1 MSDRSELSTQR
12 LATQLAVA
20 AAGAALAYCVGSR
33 GKQAAREKAAKLKA
47 AKAHAPLASSSNGE
61 RRRLTSVVVR
71 VPATTANMGPGFDT
85 IGMALDIWTE
95 IAVEVLP
102 PTADQEAAKKQGK
115 HVHRIQLTNE
125 GEGARE
131 LPTDAS
137 NLVIVGLKAAFKA
150 AGEDLPLNLKVHCKN
165 RIPFARGLGSSSA
178 GIVGG
183 IIAGLALAGSRLP
196 VRGKEE
202 LLQLA
207 SEIEGH
213 PDNVAPA
220 IYGGLQLGIF
230 ADNRWYSS
238 RVQIPDG
245 LQCVVFIPD
254 TTGPTSVARA
264 ILPAKV
270 DRKDAVFNIG
280 RAAIFVNAFRSG
292 NLDELRYA
300 TQDRLHQPQRGA
312 EQYPH
317 LEPLIKAALDA
328 GAHGCF
334 LSGAGPTVLAIT
346 SGRSG
351 DIFTQQLAE
360 RQENQVADAMRAT
373 AAAIGVTGSLFITN
387 PEHRGAYIARATP
400 PFSDRNVARYEGD
413 VADL

>member
-1 MSDRSELSTQR
+1 MTSGTSDAMTQR
-12 LATQLAVA
+12 IATQVAVT
-20 AAGAALAYCVGSR
+20 AAGAALAYYVGSR
-33 GKQAAREKAAKLKA
+33 TKNAKRSAAQRR
-47 AKAHAPLASSSNGE
+47 AKAVAEAMTATLPSDLE
-61 RRRLTSVVVR
+61 RHKLTSVVVR

-95 IAVEVLP
+95 ISAEIVDGDASNVSRV
-102 PTADQEAAKKQGK
+102 T
-115 HVHRIQLTNE
+115 LTNE
-125 GEGARE
+125 GEGAKE
-131 LPTDAS
+131 LPTDET
-137 NLVIVGLKAAFKA
+137 NLVIVGIKAAFEA
-150 AGEDLPLNLKVHCKN
+150 AGEDLPRHIKVHCKN

-183 IIAGLALAGSRLP
+183 IIAGLALAGMRLP
-196 VRGKEE
+196 VHGREE

-230 ADNRWYSS
+230 ADERWYSS

-254 TTGPTSVARA
+254 STGPTSVARA
-264 ILPAKV
+264 ILPPNV
-270 DRKDAVFNIG
+270 PRKDAVFNIG

-292 NLDELRYA
+292 NLDELRFA
-300 TQDRLHQPQRGA
+300 TQDMLHQPQRGA
-312 EQYPH
+312 AQYPH
-317 LEPLIKAALDA
+317 LEPLIKAALGA

-346 SGRSG
+346 SGRAG

-360 RQENQVADAMRAT
+360 RQENKVANAMRE
-373 AAAIGVTGSLFITN
+373 AAAVLGVSGCVFITN
-387 PEHRGAYIARATP
+387 PDHRGAYIVRAEP
-400 PFSDRNVARYEGD
+400 RFSDRSVARYEGD

>member
-1 MSDRSELSTQR
+1 M
-12 LATQLAVA
+12 ATQVAVT
-20 AAGAALAYCVGSR
+20 AAGAALAYYIGSR
-33 GKQAAREKAAKLKA
+33 NKDEKRVASKRR
-47 AKAHAPLASSSNGE
+47 AKAMAKAMTAAVPSDLE
-61 RRRLTSVVVR
+61 RHKLTSVVVR

-95 IAVEVLP
+95 ISVDVAEHLDYDDLSSNASRVV
-102 PTADQEAAKKQGK
+102 
-115 HVHRIQLTNE
+115 LTNE
-125 GEGARE
+125 GEGAKE
-131 LPTDAS
+131 LPTDES
-137 NLVIVGLKAAFKA
+137 NLVIVGIKAAFEA
-150 AGEDLPLNLKVHCKN
+150 AGEELPRYIKVHCKN

-183 IIAGLALAGSRLP
+183 LIAGLALAGMRLP
-196 VRGKEE
+196 VHGHEE

-238 RVQIPDG
+238 RVQMPDG

-254 TTGPTSVARA
+254 STGPTSVARA
-264 ILPAKV
+264 ILPPNV
-270 DRKDAVFNIG
+270 PRKDAVFNIG

-292 NLDELRYA
+292 NLNELRFA
-300 TQDRLHQPQRGA
+300 TQDMLHQPQRGA
-312 EQYPH
+312 AQYPH
-317 LEPLIKAALDA
+317 LEPLIKAALGA

-346 SGRSG
+346 SGRAG

-360 RQENQVADAMRAT
+360 RQENKVAIAMRE
-373 AAAIGVTGSLFITN
+373 AAAVLGVPGCVFITN
-387 PEHRGAYIARATP
+387 PEHRGAFIVRAEP
-400 PFSDRNVARYEGD
+400 RFSDRSVARYEGD
-413 VADL
+413 IADL

>member
-1 MSDRSELSTQR
+1 MTGTNSV
-12 LATQLAVA
+12 ATQVA
-20 AAGAALAYCVGSR
+20 AVTAGAALAYYVGSR
-33 GKQAAREKAAKLKA
+33 SKTMKRVTAQRRDVALAEAKAAALSTN
-47 AKAHAPLASSSNGE
+47 LE
-61 RRRLTSVVVR
+61 RRKLTSVVVR

-95 IAVEVLP
+95 ISVEIVALKEGD
-102 PTADQEAAKKQGK
+102 TSN
-115 HVHRIQLTNE
+115 VRRITLTNE
-125 GEGARE
+125 GEGAKE
-131 LPTDAS
+131 LPTDES
-137 NLVIVGLKAAFKA
+137 NLVIVGLKAAYKA
-150 AGEDLPLNLKVHCKN
+150 SGEEMPRHLKIHCKN

-183 IIAGLALAGSRLP
+183 LIAGLALAGMRLP
-196 VRGKEE
+196 VHGQEE

-207 SEIEGH
+207 SSIEGH

-230 ADNRWYSS
+230 ADDRWYSS

-254 TTGPTSVARA
+254 STGPTSVARA
-264 ILPAKV
+264 ILPSTV
-270 DRKDAVFNIG
+270 PRKDAVFNIG

-292 NLDELRYA
+292 NLNELRYA
-300 TQDRLHQPQRGA
+300 TQDMLHQPQRGA
-312 EQYPH
+312 AQYPH
-317 LEPLIKAALDA
+317 LEPLIKAALGA

-346 SGRSG
+346 SGRAG

-360 RQENQVADAMRAT
+360 RQENKVANAMRE
-373 AAAIGVTGSLFITN
+373 AAAAMNVPGCVFITN
-387 PEHRGAYIARATP
+387 PDHRGAFIVRAKP
-400 PFSDRNVARYEGD
+400 QFSDRSAARYEGD

>member
-1 MSDRSELSTQR
+1 MPASNENAKP

-20 AAGAALAYCVGSR
+20 VAGAALAYYVGSR
-33 GKQAAREKAAKLKA
+33 GKKQAAA
-47 AKAHAPLASSSNGE
+47 AKAAAAQRAAQAPALMATDE
-61 RRRLTSVVVR
+61 KRRLTSVVVR

-95 IAVEVLP
+95 IAVEILP
-102 PTADQEAAKKQGK
+102 HDGK
-115 HVHRIQLTNE
+115 SAPRIVLTNE
-125 GEGARE
+125 GEGATE
-131 LPTDAS
+131 LPTDES
-137 NLVIVGLKAAFKA
+137 NLVVVGLKAAYRA
-150 AGEDLPLNLKVHCKN
+150 AGEELPKHLKIHCKN

-183 IIAGLALAGSRLP
+183 IIAGLALSGMRLP
-196 VRGKEE
+196 VRGREE
-202 LLQLA
+202 LLQIA

-254 TTGPTSVARA
+254 STGPTSVARA
-264 ILPAKV
+264 ILPPKI

-280 RAAIFVNAFRSG
+280 RAAILVNAFRSG

-300 TQDRLHQPQRGA
+300 TQDMLHQPQRGEA
-312 EQYPH
+312 QYPH
-317 LEPLIKAALDA
+317 LYPLINAALEA

-360 RQENQVADAMRAT
+360 RQENRVADAMRQT
-373 AAAIGVTGSLFITN
+373 AAKIGVTGSLFITN
-387 PEHRGAYIARATP
+387 PEHRGAYIVRAFP
-400 PFSDRNVARYEGD
+400 RFSDRNVARYEGD
-413 VADL
+413 VDDL

>member
-1 MSDRSELSTQR
+1 MAGGNSDASTQR
-12 LATQLAVA
+12 VATQVAVA
-20 AAGAALAYCVGSR
+20 AAGVALAYYVGSR
-33 GKQAAREKAAKLKA
+33 SKDAKRVAAQRRAKAVAQAKAAAL
-47 AKAHAPLASSSNGE
+47 PTDLE
-61 RRRLTSVVVR
+61 RRKLTSVVVR

-95 IAVEVLP
+95 ISVEVVAP
-102 PTADQEAAKKQGK
+102 KEGDAPN
-115 HVHRIQLTNE
+115 VRRITLTNE
-125 GEGARE
+125 GEGAKE
-131 LPTDAS
+131 LPTDES
-137 NLVIVGLKAAFKA
+137 NLVIVGIKAAFKA
-150 AGEDLPLNLKVHCKN
+150 AGEELPRHLKVHCKN

-183 IIAGLALAGSRLP
+183 IIAGLALAGMRLP
-196 VRGKEE
+196 VHGREE

-230 ADNRWYSS
+230 ADDRWYSS

-245 LQCVVFIPD
+245 LH
-254 TTGPTSVARA
+254 VARA
-264 ILPAKV
+264 ILPPDV
-270 DRKDAVFNIG
+270 PRKDAVFNIG

-300 TQDRLHQPQRGA
+300 TQDMLHQPQRGA
-312 EQYPH
+312 AQYPH
-317 LEPLIKAALDA
+317 LDPLMKAALGA

-346 SGRSG
+346 SGRAG

-360 RQENQVADAMRAT
+360 RQENKVANAMRE
-373 AAAIGVTGSLFITN
+373 AAAAMGVSGCVFITN
-387 PEHRGAYIARATP
+387 PDHRGAFIVRAEP
-400 PFSDRNVARYEGD
+400 QFSDRSVARYEGD

>member
-1 MSDRSELSTQR
+1 MSGSNSDASTQR
-12 LATQLAVA
+12 VATQVAVT
-20 AAGAALAYCVGSR
+20 AAGAALAYYVGSR
-33 GKQAAREKAAKLKA
+33 NKSARRAAAQSRAQAVAQAQAAAL
-47 AKAHAPLASSSNGE
+47 PTDLE
-61 RRRLTSVVVR
+61 RRKLTSVVVR

-95 IAVEVLP
+95 ISAEVVKDKSVAP
-102 PTADQEAAKKQGK
+102 G
-115 HVHRIQLTNE
+115 ISLTNE
-125 GEGARE
+125 GEGAKE
-131 LPTDAS
+131 LPTDDS
-137 NLVIVGLKAAFKA
+137 NLVVVGIKAAFKA
-150 AGEDLPLNLKVHCKN
+150 AGESLPRHIKVHCKN

-183 IIAGLALAGSRLP
+183 IIAGLALAGMRLP
-196 VRGKEE
+196 VRGREE

-230 ADNRWYSS
+230 ADDRWYSS

-254 TTGPTSVARA
+254 STGPTSVARA
-264 ILPAKV
+264 ILPPDV
-270 DRKDAVFNIG
+270 PRKDAVFNIG

-292 NLDELRYA
+292 NLNELRYA
-300 TQDRLHQPQRGA
+300 TQDMLHQPQRGA
-312 EQYPH
+312 AQYPH
-317 LEPLIKAALDA
+317 LEPLIKAALAA

-346 SGRSG
+346 SGRAG

-360 RQENQVADAMRAT
+360 RQENKVANAMRE
-373 AAAIGVTGSLFITN
+373 AAAALDVSGCVFITN
-387 PEHRGAYIARATP
+387 PDHRGAFIVRAEP
-400 PFSDRNVARYEGD
+400 QFSDRSVARYEGD

>member
-1 MSDRSELSTQR
+1 MAGGNSDGSAQR
-12 LATQLAVA
+12 AATQAAVA
-20 AAGAALAYCVGSR
+20 AAGAALAYYVGSR
-33 GKQAAREKAAKLKA
+33 SKSAKRAAAERRSQAVAA
-47 AKAHAPLASSSNGE
+47 AKAALLSADFDDKQK
-61 RRRLTSVVVR
+61 RTSVVVR

-95 IAVEVLP
+95 ISAEVVAPL
-102 PTADQEAAKKQGK
+102 AGDAAN
-115 HVHRIQLTNE
+115 VRRITLTNE
-125 GEGARE
+125 GEGATE
-131 LPTDAS
+131 LPTDES
-137 NLVIVGLKAAFKA
+137 NLVIVGIKAAFKA
-150 AGEDLPLNLKVHCKN
+150 AGEELPRHIKVHCKN

-183 IIAGLALAGSRLP
+183 IIAGLALSGMRLP
-196 VRGKEE
+196 VHGREE
-202 LLQLA
+202 LLQLVRA

-230 ADNRWYSS
+230 ADERWYSS

-254 TTGPTSVARA
+254 STGPTSVARA
-264 ILPAKV
+264 ILPPNV
-270 DRKDAVFNIG
+270 PRKDAVFNIG

-292 NLDELRYA
+292 NLNELRYA
-300 TQDRLHQPQRGA
+300 TQDMLHQPQRGA
-312 EQYPH
+312 AQYPH
-317 LEPLIKAALDA
+317 LEPLMKAALGA

-346 SGRSG
+346 SGRAG

-360 RQENQVADAMRAT
+360 RQENQVASAMREA
-373 AAAIGVTGSLFITN
+373 AAAIGVSGCVFITN
-387 PEHRGAYIARATP
+387 PDHRGAFIVRAEP
-400 PFSDRNVARYEGD
+400 QFSDRAVARYEGD

>member
-1 MSDRSELSTQR
+1 MSTRVASQV
-12 LATQLAVA
+12 AVIT
-20 AAGAALAYCVGSR
+20 AGAALAYYVGSR
-33 GKQAAREKAAKLKA
+33 SKKAKRVAAHRRSMALAEAKVAALSTD
-47 AKAHAPLASSSNGE
+47 LE
-61 RRRLTSVVVR
+61 RRKLTSVVVR

-95 IAVEVLP
+95 ISVEIVAP
-102 PTADQEAAKKQGK
+102 KKGD
-115 HVHRIQLTNE
+115 VPNLRRIVLTNE
-125 GEGARE
+125 GEGAKE
-131 LPTDAS
+131 LPTDES
-137 NLVIVGLKAAFKA
+137 NLVIVGLKAAYKA
-150 AGEDLPLNLKVHCKN
+150 AHEEMPRCLKVHCKN

-183 IIAGLALAGSRLP
+183 IIAGLALAGMRLP
-196 VRGKEE
+196 VRGREE
-202 LLQLA
+202 LLQIA

-254 TTGPTSVARA
+254 STGITTEARA
-264 ILPAKV
+264 ILPPEV
-270 DRKDAVFNIG
+270 PRKDAVFNIG

-300 TQDRLHQPQRGA
+300 TQDMLHQPQRGA
-312 EQYPH
+312 AQYPH
-317 LEPLIKAALDA
+317 LEPLMKAALGA

-360 RQENQVADAMRAT
+360 RQEKKVANAMRE
-373 AAAIGVTGSLFITN
+373 AAAAMDISGCVFITN
-387 PEHRGAYIARATP
+387 PDHRGAFIVRAEP
-400 PFSDRNVARYEGD
+400 QFSDRSVARYEGD

>member
-1 MSDRSELSTQR
+1 MAPSDENRTQQ
-12 LATQLAVA
+12 LVTQLAIT

-33 GKQAAREKAAKLKA
+33 NKTAKHAAAAAKKA
-47 AKAHAPLASSSNGE
+47 RLAALHAPIQGDDGAKK
-61 RRRLTSVVVR
+61 RLTSVVVR

-95 IAVEVLP
+95 ISVEILP
-102 PTADQEAAKKQGK
+102 DHGGSS
-115 HVHRIQLTNE
+115 RIVLTNE
-125 GEGARE
+125 GEGAKE
-131 LPTDAS
+131 LPTDES
-137 NLVIVGLKAAFKA
+137 NLVVVGLKAAYRA
-150 AGEDLPLNLKVHCKN
+150 AGEDLPKNLKIHCKN

-183 IIAGLALAGSRLP
+183 IIAGLALSGMRLP
-196 VRGKEE
+196 VRGREE

-230 ADNRWYSS
+230 ADERWYSS

-264 ILPAKV
+264 ILPPKV

-300 TQDRLHQPQRGA
+300 TQDMLHQPQRGEA
-312 EQYPH
+312 QYPH
-317 LEPLIKAALDA
+317 LYPLIKAALAA

-351 DIFTQQLAE
+351 DIFTQKLAE
-360 RQENQVADAMRAT
+360 RQENKVADAMRQT
-373 AAAIGVTGSLFITN
+373 AASIGVSGSLFITN
-387 PEHRGAYIARATP
+387 PEHRGAYIARAFP
-400 PFSDRNVARYEGD
+400 RFSDRNVARYEGD
-413 VADL
+413 VDDL

>member
-1 MSDRSELSTQR
+1 MTD
-12 LATQLAVA
+12 ATPSAAKQLALA
-20 AAGAALAYCVGSR
+20 AAAAAAAYFVGQRSWSA
-33 GKQAAREKAAKLKA
+33 KQAALLARQSRLTAAV
-47 AKAHAPLASSSNGE
+47 ASATLPAGHSESDKH
-61 RRRLTSVVVR
+61 RLTSVVVR

-95 IAVEVLP
+95 ISVEILP
-102 PTADQEAAKKQGK
+102 PAADGTRRL
-115 HVHRIQLTNE
+115 VLTNE
-125 GEGARE
+125 GEGADE
-131 LPTDAS
+131 LPTDDS
-137 NLVIVGLKAAFKA
+137 NLVIVGLRAAYGA
-150 AGEDLPLNLKVHCKN
+150 AGEELPPNLKVHCKN

-183 IIAGLALAGSRLP
+183 IIAGLALSGMRLP

-202 LLQLA
+202 LLQFA
-207 SEIEGH
+207 SQIEGH

-220 IYGGLQLGIF
+220 IYGGLQLGIH
-230 ADNRWYSS
+230 ADGRWYSS

-254 TTGPTSVARA
+254 STGPTSVARA
-264 ILPAKV
+264 ILPPKV

-280 RAAIFVNAFRSG
+280 RAAILVNAFRSG
-292 NLDELRYA
+292 NLDELRFA
-300 TQDRLHQPQRGA
+300 TQDMLHQPQRGA
-312 EQYPH
+312 AQYPH
-317 LEPLIKAALDA
+317 LYPLIEAALAA

-351 DIFTQQLAE
+351 DIFTQKLAE
-360 RQENQVADAMRAT
+360 RQENKVADAMRQT
-373 AAAIGVTGSLFITN
+373 AAAIGVEGCVFITN
-387 PEHRGAYIARATP
+387 PEHRGAYIARASP
-400 PFSDRNVARYEGD
+400 RFSDRNVARYEGD

>member
-1 MSDRSELSTQR
+1 MAPQERT
-12 LATQLAVA
+12 AWTTTLAVTL
-20 AAGAALAYCVGSR
+20 AGTALAYCVGQRSKNA
-33 GKQAAREKAAKLKA
+33 KQHAKKKNSLTATAAAAPTDDNEK
-47 AKAHAPLASSSNGE
+47 
-61 RRRLTSVVVR
+61 RRLTSVVVR

-95 IAVEVLP
+95 ISVEILP
-102 PTADQEAAKKQGK
+102 PVGTERCI
-115 HVHRIQLTNE
+115 VLTNE
-125 GEGARE
+125 GEGAAE
-131 LPTDAS
+131 LPTDES
-137 NLVIVGLKAAFKA
+137 NLVVVGLRAAYKA
-150 AGEDLPLNLKVHCKN
+150 AGEDLPQHIKIHCKN

-183 IIAGLALAGSRLP
+183 IIAGLALSGQRLP
-196 VRGKEE
+196 VRGREE

-230 ADNRWYSS
+230 ADDRWYSS

-254 TTGPTSVARA
+254 STGPTSVARA
-264 ILPAKV
+264 ILPPKI

-280 RAAIFVNAFRSG
+280 RAAILVNAFRSG
-292 NLDELRYA
+292 NLDELRFA
-300 TQDRLHQPQRGA
+300 TQDMLHQPQRGEA
-312 EQYPH
+312 QYPH
-317 LEPLIKAALDA
+317 LFPLIEAALAA

-351 DIFTQQLAE
+351 DIFTQKLAE
-360 RQENQVADAMRAT
+360 RQENRVANAMRET
-373 AAAIGVTGSLFITN
+373 AASIGVSGCVFITN
-387 PEHRGAYIARATP
+387 PEHRGAFIVRATP
-400 PFSDRNVARYEGD
+400 RFSDRSVARYEGD
-413 VADL
+413 VDDL

>member
-1 MSDRSELSTQR
+1 MTSSNWDV
-12 LATQLAVA
+12 ATQVAVT
-20 AAGAALAYCVGSR
+20 AAGAVLAYYVGSR
-33 GKQAAREKAAKLKA
+33 TKSAKRAAFQCRVKVAAEAMA
-47 AKAHAPLASSSNGE
+47 ATLPSDLE
-61 RRRLTSVVVR
+61 RRKLTSVVVR

-95 IAVEVLP
+95 IARRSCGDHE
-102 PTADQEAAKKQGK
+102 T
-115 HVHRIQLTNE
+115 
-125 GEGARE
+125 
-131 LPTDAS
+131 
-137 NLVIVGLKAAFKA
+137 NLVIVGIKAAFEA
-150 AGEDLPLNLKVHCKN
+150 AGEELPRHIKVHCKN

-183 IIAGLALAGSRLP
+183 IIAGLALAGMRLP
-196 VRGKEE
+196 VHGREE

-254 TTGPTSVARA
+254 STGPTSVARA
-264 ILPAKV
+264 ILPPNV
-270 DRKDAVFNIG
+270 PRKDAVFNIG

-292 NLDELRYA
+292 NLDELRFA
-300 TQDRLHQPQRGA
+300 TQDMLHQPQRGA
-312 EQYPH
+312 TQYPH
-317 LEPLIKAALDA
+317 LEPLIKAALGA

-346 SGRSG
+346 SGRAG

-360 RQENQVADAMRAT
+360 RQENKVANAMRE
-373 AAAIGVTGSLFITN
+373 AAAVLGVSGCVFITN
-387 PEHRGAYIARATP
+387 PDHRGAFIVRAEP
-400 PFSDRNVARYEGD
+400 RFSDRSVARYEGD

>member
-1 MSDRSELSTQR
+1 MNAHTTPQHVG
-12 LATQLAVA
+12 TQLAVV
-20 AAGAALAYCVGSR
+20 AAGAALSYYVGSR
-33 GKQAAREKAAKLKA
+33 HKKAKHAAAQCR
-47 AKAHAPLASSSNGE
+47 AKAVMKALADALPTDLE
-61 RRRLTSVVVR
+61 RRKLTSVVVR

-95 IAVEVLP
+95 ISVEVVASRQDDAPNSCRFTLS
-102 PTADQEAAKKQGK
+102 
-115 HVHRIQLTNE
+115 NE
-125 GEGARE
+125 GEGATE
-131 LPTDAS
+131 LPRDES
-137 NLVIVGLKAAFKA
+137 NLVIVGIKAAFKA
-150 AGEDLPLNLKVHCKN
+150 AGEDLPDHLKVHCKN

-183 IIAGLALAGSRLP
+183 IIAGLALAGMRLP
-196 VRGKEE
+196 VHGREE

-230 ADNRWYSS
+230 ADDRWYSS
-238 RVQIPDG
+238 RVQIPDD

-254 TTGPTSVARA
+254 STGPTSVARA
-264 ILPAKV
+264 ILPTDV
-270 DRKDAVFNIG
+270 SRKDAVFNIG

-300 TQDRLHQPQRGA
+300 TQDMLHQPQRGA
-312 EQYPH
+312 SQYPH
-317 LEPLIKAALDA
+317 LEPLINAALNA
-328 GAHGCF
+328 GAHGSF

-346 SGRSG
+346 SGRAG
-351 DIFTQQLAE
+351 DIFTQELAE
-360 RQENQVADAMRAT
+360 RQENRVANAMRET
-373 AAAIGVTGSLFITN
+373 AAALGVPGCVFITN
-387 PEHRGAYIARATP
+387 PEHRGAYIVRAEP
-400 PFSDRNVARYEGD
+400 RFSDRTVARYEGD

>member
-1 MSDRSELSTQR
+1 MTSGTSDAMTQR
-12 LATQLAVA
+12 IATQVAVT
-20 AAGAALAYCVGSR
+20 AAGAALAYYVGSR
-33 GKQAAREKAAKLKA
+33 TKSAKRAAAQRR
-47 AKAHAPLASSSNGE
+47 AKAVAEAMTATLPSDLE
-61 RRRLTSVVVR
+61 RRKLTSVVVR

-95 IAVEVLP
+95 ISAEIVDGDASNVSR
-102 PTADQEAAKKQGK
+102 
-115 HVHRIQLTNE
+115 VMLTSE
-125 GEGARE
+125 GEGAKE
-131 LPTDAS
+131 LPTDET
-137 NLVIVGLKAAFKA
+137 NLVIVGIKAAFEA
-150 AGEDLPLNLKVHCKN
+150 AGEDLPRHIKVHCKN

-183 IIAGLALAGSRLP
+183 IISGLALAGMRLP
-196 VRGKEE
+196 VHGREE

-230 ADNRWYSS
+230 ADERWYSS

-254 TTGPTSVARA
+254 STGPTSVARA
-264 ILPAKV
+264 ILPPNV
-270 DRKDAVFNIG
+270 PRKDAVFNIG

-292 NLDELRYA
+292 NLDELRFA
-300 TQDRLHQPQRGA
+300 TQDMLHQPQRGA
-312 EQYPH
+312 AQYPH
-317 LEPLIKAALDA
+317 LEPLIKAALGA

-346 SGRSG
+346 SGRAG

-360 RQENQVADAMRAT
+360 RQENKVANAMRE
-373 AAAIGVTGSLFITN
+373 AAAVLGVSGCVFITN
-387 PEHRGAYIARATP
+387 PDHRGAYIVRAEP
-400 PFSDRNVARYEGD
+400 RFSDRSVARYEGD

>member
-1 MSDRSELSTQR
+1 MSFDAKS
-12 LATQLAVA
+12 LAVQA
-20 AAGAALAYCVGSR
+20 AAVAVGTAAVYAVGNR
-33 GKQAAREKAAKLKA
+33 AKAAATAAKQAQKEKARKFAEAMA
-47 AKAHAPLASSSNGE
+47 AAAQPADGE
-61 RRRLTSVVVR
+61 PEKHRLTSVVVR

-95 IAVEVLP
+95 ISVDVLP
-102 PTADQEAAKKQGK
+102 PVGPTG
-115 HVHRIQLTNE
+115 HRIELTNE
-125 GEGARE
+125 GEGATE
-131 LPTDAS
+131 LPTDES
-137 NLVIVGLKAAFKA
+137 NLVIVGMRAAFRA
-150 AGEDLPLNLKVHCKN
+150 AGEALPRNLKIHCKN

-183 IIAGLALAGSRLP
+183 IIAGLALAGQRLP
-196 VRGKEE
+196 VRGQEQ

-230 ADNRWYSS
+230 ADDRWYSS

-264 ILPAKV
+264 ILPPKV

-292 NLDELRYA
+292 NLDELRFA
-300 TQDRLHQPQRGA
+300 TQDMLHQPQRGA
-312 EQYPH
+312 AQYPH
-317 LEPLIKAALDA
+317 LNPLIKAALEA

-351 DIFTQQLAE
+351 DIFTQRTAE
-360 RQENQVADAMRAT
+360 RQENKVADAMRST
-373 AAAIGVTGSLFITN
+373 AAALGVSGCVFITN
-387 PEHRGAYIARATP
+387 PEHRGAYIVRALP
-400 PFSDRNVARYEGD
+400 RFSNRHVARYEGD
-413 VADL
+413 VDDL

>member
-1 MSDRSELSTQR
+1 MADKSNSSTTKH
-12 LATQLAVA
+12 AVTQLAFA
-20 AAGAALAYCVGSR
+20 AAGAAVAYYVGQR
-33 GKQAAREKAAKLKA
+33 AKNAPKAAKK
-47 AKAHAPLASSSNGE
+47 SNLVAQNVLPTIPE
-61 RRRLTSVVVR
+61 NEKRRLTSVVVR

-95 IAVEVLP
+95 ISVEILP
-102 PTADQEAAKKQGK
+102 PAADGSRRL
-115 HVHRIQLTNE
+115 VLTNE
-125 GEGARE
+125 GEGAKE
-131 LPTDAS
+131 LPTDES
-137 NLVIVGLKAAFKA
+137 NLVIVGLKAAYGA
-150 AGEDLPLNLKVHCKN
+150 AGEELPKNLKIHCKN

-183 IIAGLALAGSRLP
+183 IIAGLALSGMRLP
-196 VRGKEE
+196 VRGREE
-202 LLQLA
+202 LLQFA
-207 SEIEGH
+207 SQIEGH

-220 IYGGLQLGIF
+220 IYGGLQLGIH

-264 ILPAKV
+264 ILPPKV

-280 RAAIFVNAFRSG
+280 RAAILVNAFRSG

-300 TQDRLHQPQRGA
+300 TQDMLHQPQRGEA
-312 EQYPH
+312 QYPH
-317 LEPLIKAALDA
+317 LFPLIEAALAA

-351 DIFTQQLAE
+351 DIFTQKLAE
-360 RQENQVADAMRAT
+360 RQENKVADAMRQT
-373 AAAIGVTGSLFITN
+373 AASIGVTGSLFITN
-387 PEHRGAYIARATP
+387 PEHRGAYIVRAEP
-400 PFSDRNVARYEGD
+400 RFSDRSVARYEGD

>member
-1 MSDRSELSTQR
+1 MAGGASDASTQR
-12 LATQLAVA
+12 VATQVAVA
-20 AAGAALAYCVGSR
+20 AAGAALAYYVGAR
-33 GKQAAREKAAKLKA
+33 NKNARRAAAQRRAQAVAQAQA
-47 AKAHAPLASSSNGE
+47 LALPTE
-61 RRRLTSVVVR
+61 LQRRKLTSVVVR

-95 IAVEVLP
+95 ISAEVVAGP
-102 PTADQEAAKKQGK
+102 AG
-115 HVHRIQLTNE
+115 ISLTNE
-125 GEGARE
+125 GEGAAE
-131 LPTDAS
+131 LPTDET
-137 NLVIVGLKAAFKA
+137 NLVVVGLKAAFQA
-150 AGEDLPLNLKVHCKN
+150 AGEPLPRALKVHCKN

-183 IIAGLALAGSRLP
+183 IIAGLALAGMRLP
-196 VRGKEE
+196 VHGREE

-230 ADNRWYSS
+230 ADDRWYSS

-254 TTGPTSVARA
+254 STGPTSVARA
-264 ILPAKV
+264 ILPPDV
-270 DRKDAVFNIG
+270 PRKDAVFNIG

-300 TQDRLHQPQRGA
+300 TQDALHQPQRGA
-312 EQYPH
+312 AQYPH
-317 LEPLIKAALDA
+317 LEPLIKAALGA

-346 SGRSG
+346 SGRAG

-360 RQENQVADAMRAT
+360 RQENKVANAMRE
-373 AAAIGVTGSLFITN
+373 AAAALGVSGCVFITN
-387 PEHRGAYIARATP
+387 PDHRGAFIVRAEP
-400 PFSDRNVARYEGD
+400 QFSDRSVARYEGD

>member
-1 MSDRSELSTQR
+1 MSGSNSDASTQR
-12 LATQLAVA
+12 VATQVAVT
-20 AAGAALAYCVGSR
+20 AAGAALAYYVGSR
-33 GKQAAREKAAKLKA
+33 NKSARRAAAQSRAQAVAQAQAAAL
-47 AKAHAPLASSSNGE
+47 PTDLE
-61 RRRLTSVVVR
+61 RRKLTSVVVR

-95 IAVEVLP
+95 ISAEVVEDKSVAP
-102 PTADQEAAKKQGK
+102 G
-115 HVHRIQLTNE
+115 ISLTNE
-125 GEGARE
+125 GEGAKE
-131 LPTDAS
+131 LPTDDS
-137 NLVIVGLKAAFKA
+137 NLVVVGIKAAFKA
-150 AGEDLPLNLKVHCKN
+150 AGESLPRHIKVHCKN

-183 IIAGLALAGSRLP
+183 IIAGLALAGMRLP
-196 VRGKEE
+196 VRGREE

-230 ADNRWYSS
+230 ADDRWYSS

-254 TTGPTSVARA
+254 STGPTSVARA
-264 ILPAKV
+264 ILPPDV
-270 DRKDAVFNIG
+270 PRKDAVFNIG

-292 NLDELRYA
+292 NLNELRYA
-300 TQDRLHQPQRGA
+300 TQDMLHQPQRGA
-312 EQYPH
+312 AQYPH
-317 LEPLIKAALDA
+317 LEPLIKAALAA

-346 SGRSG
+346 SGRAG

-360 RQENQVADAMRAT
+360 RQENKVANAMRE
-373 AAAIGVTGSLFITN
+373 AAAALDVSGCVFITN
-387 PEHRGAYIARATP
+387 PDHRGAFIVRAEP
-400 PFSDRNVARYEGD
+400 QFSDRSVARYEGD

>member
-1 MSDRSELSTQR
+1 MATTSCSSDNGTKKLV
-12 LATQLAVA
+12 AQLALT
-20 AAGAALAYCVGSR
+20 AAGAALAHWVGMR
-33 GKQAAREKAAKLKA
+33 AKKPAKQPAFPPKPVFAPDDEDHAKK
-47 AKAHAPLASSSNGE
+47 
-61 RRRLTSVVVR
+61 RLTSVTVR

-95 IAVEVLP
+95 ISVDILP
-102 PTADQEAAKKQGK
+102 DEPGLAS
-115 HVHRIQLTNE
+115 RISFTNE
-125 GEGARE
+125 GEGATE
-131 LPTDAS
+131 LPTDDS
-137 NLVIVGLKAAFKA
+137 NLVIVGLKAAYRA
-150 AGEDLPLNLKVHCKN
+150 AGEELPKNLKVHCKN
-165 RIPFARGLGSSSA
+165 RIPFSRGLGSSSA

-183 IIAGLALAGSRLP
+183 IIAGLALAGKRLP
-196 VRGKEE
+196 VRGQEE

-230 ADNRWYSS
+230 ADGRWYSS
-238 RVQIPDG
+238 RVRIPDG

-264 ILPAKV
+264 ILPKKV

-280 RAAIFVNAFRSG
+280 RAAILVNAFNSG
-292 NLDELRYA
+292 NLSELRYA
-300 TQDRLHQPQRGA
+300 TQDMLHQPQRGEA
-312 EQYPH
+312 QYPH
-317 LEPLIKAALDA
+317 LFPLIKAALDA

-351 DIFTQQLAE
+351 DIFTQKLAE
-360 RQENQVADAMRAT
+360 RQENHVAEAMRAT

-387 PEHRGAYIARATP
+387 PEHRGAYIAKAFPR
-400 PFSDRNVARYEGD
+400 FSDRGVARYEGD
-413 VADL
+413 VDDL